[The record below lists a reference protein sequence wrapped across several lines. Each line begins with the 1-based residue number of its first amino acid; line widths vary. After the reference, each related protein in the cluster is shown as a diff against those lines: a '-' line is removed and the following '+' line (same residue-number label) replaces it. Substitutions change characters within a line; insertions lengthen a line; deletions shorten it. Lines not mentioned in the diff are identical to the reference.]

1 MIRIEVAL
9 REKRSLGGKALVAFL
24 TFGYPDGDTFEGLL
38 FAAEAA
44 GADVVEVGIPFS
56 DPVADGPV
64 IRRASHLALAAGA
77 TVTSLFERVA
87 GCRARGLR
95 VPLLLMTYFEPV
107 RAFGTASLCRTAA
120 RAGVDGLLV
129 VDLLS
134 EQVEGFMAP
143 ATEFGLETVF
153 LVTPA
158 TSESEIPAIV
168 ARCRGFVYCVS
179 VVGVTGGETASPVG
193 AARVVADVRR
203 HTHLPALVGFGVAGP
218 EGARRFASISDG
230 VIVGSAL
237 LQAIGDRRGEEAV
250 GAASG
255 FLAALRSAVD
265 QVC

>member
-1 MIRIEVAL
+1 MIEVAL
-9 REKRSLGGKALVAFL
+9 REKRSQGGKALVAFL
-24 TFGYPDGDTFEGLL
+24 TFGYPDEDTFESLL

-44 GADVVEVGIPFS
+44 GADVVEVGLPFC

-64 IRRASHLALAAGA
+64 IRRASHLALAAGV
-77 TVTSLFERVA
+77 TVTSLFACVA

-95 VPLLLMTYFEPV
+95 VPLLLMTYFMPV

-129 VDLLS
+129 ADLLP

-158 TSESEIPAIV
+158 TPESEIPTIV
-168 ARCRGFVYCVS
+168 ARCGGFVYCVS
-179 VVGVTGGETASPVG
+179 VVGATGGVTVSPVQ
-193 AARVVADVRR
+193 AARVVAGVRR
-203 HTHLPALVGFGVAGP
+203 HTTLPALVGFGVADS

-250 GAASG
+250 GAASS
-255 FLAALRSAVD
+255 FLGGLRSALD
-265 QVC
+265 QVY